1 MLFPAWK
8 KARSASLGSGI
19 FSGLDPVATV
29 AAREI
34 GYRLTVTMARL
45 SLNEAA
51 TDGPAEFLQFKPVHE
66 EITQ

>member
-8 KARSASLGSGI
+8 QARTASIGSGT
-19 FSGLDPVATV
+19 FSGPDHIAAV

-34 GYRLTVTMARL
+34 GYRLTVAMARL